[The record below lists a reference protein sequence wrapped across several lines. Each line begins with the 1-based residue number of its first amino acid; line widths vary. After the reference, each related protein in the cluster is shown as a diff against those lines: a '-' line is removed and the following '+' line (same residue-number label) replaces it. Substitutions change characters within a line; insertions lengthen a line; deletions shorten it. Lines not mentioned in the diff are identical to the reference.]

1 MKALFLSFLL
11 MFSATASFA
20 DEVADPALGQKLQ
33 QIHERGMQYKA
44 GKLKATAS
52 PVDLERV
59 RKALE
64 VSSACAPDQAQA
76 LGKKKKAPCPH
87 CGWVKCSECSAALA
101 AAIAVCGGPEDIPC
115 IAASLGAM
123 ASCIGCLV
131 K

>member
-1 MKALFLSFLL
+1 MKALILSFLL
-11 MFSATASFA
+11 MFSAAASFA
-20 DEVADPALGQKLQ
+20 DEMPDPTLGQKLQ

-52 PVDLERV
+52 PADLERV

-64 VSSACAPDQAQA
+64 VSSACTPNQTQA
-76 LGKKKKAPCPH
+76 LGKKKAPCPH
-87 CGWVKCSECSAALA
+87 CGWIKCGECSAALA
-101 AAIAVCGGPEDIPC
+101 AAIAACGGPEDLPC

-123 ASCIGCLV
+123 ASCLGCLV